1 MQIERLRKVL
11 LSRGIE
17 NLNYYIDGTSGKDYF
32 TAISFKLYGEIYK
45 IFYNRDKIKGYE
57 YSIGWG
63 LDEKSITIMSSNL
76 SYKQLKYYL
85 CNIL

>member
-1 MQIERLRKVL
+1 MQIKRLRKIL

-63 LDEKSITIMSSNL
+63 FNEKSITIMSSNL

>member
-1 MQIERLRKVL
+1 MQIKRLRNVWW
-11 LSRGIE
+11 SRGIE
-17 NLNYYIDGTSGKDYF
+17 ISNYYIDGTGKKDQF
-32 TAISFKLYGEIYK
+32 IGISFNLYGEIYK

-63 LDEKSITIMSSNL
+63 PNEKTITIMDSNL
-76 SYKQLKYYL
+76 SYKQLKYYI

>member
-1 MQIERLRKVL
+1 MQIKRLRKVL

-63 LDEKSITIMSSNL
+63 ANENSITIMGSNL
-76 SYKQLKYYL
+76 SYKQLKYYI

>member
-1 MQIERLRKVL
+1 MQIKRLRKVL

-17 NLNYYIDGTSGKDYF
+17 ISNYYIDGTSGKDKF

-63 LDEKSITIMSSNL
+63 LNENSITIMSSDL

>member
-1 MQIERLRKVL
+1 MQIKRLRKVL
-11 LSRGIE
+11 SDRGIE
-17 NLNYYIDGTSGKDYF
+17 ISNYYINGTGKKDQF
-32 TAISFKLYGEIYK
+32 IGISFKLYGEIYK

-63 LDEKSITIMSSNL
+63 PDEKTITIMSSNL

>member
-1 MQIERLRKVL
+1 MQVKRLRKAL

-63 LDEKSITIMSSNL
+63 LNEKSITIMSSNL

>member
-1 MQIERLRKVL
+1 MQIKRLRKIL
-11 LSRGIE
+11 LDRGIE
-17 NLNYYIDGTSGKDYF
+17 ISSYYIDGTSGKDKF

-45 IFYNRDKIKGYE
+45 IFYNRGKIKGYE

-63 LDEKSITIMSSNL
+63 LNENSITIMSSNL

>member
-1 MQIERLRKVL
+1 MQVKRLRKVL

-63 LDEKSITIMSSNL
+63 LNEKSITIMSSNL

>member
-1 MQIERLRKVL
+1 MQVKRLRKVL

>member
-1 MQIERLRKVL
+1 MQIKRLRKVL

-17 NLNYYIDGTSGKDYF
+17 NLNYYIGGTSGKDYF

-63 LDEKSITIMSSNL
+63 ANEKSITIMSSNL

>member
-1 MQIERLRKVL
+1 MQIKRLRKTL

-17 NLNYYIDGTSGKDYF
+17 NLKYYIDGTGKRNQF
-32 TAISFKLYGEIYK
+32 IGISFKLYGEIYK

-63 LDEKSITIMSSNL
+63 VDEKSITIMSSNL

>member
-1 MQIERLRKVL
+1 MQIKRLRKIL

>member
-1 MQIERLRKVL
+1 MQIKRLRKVL

-17 NLNYYIDGTSGKDYF
+17 ISSYYIDGTSGKDYF

-57 YSIGWG
+57 YSLVWG
-63 LDEKSITIMSSNL
+63 ENEKSITIIDSNL
-76 SYKQLKYYL
+76 SYKQLKYYI

>member
-1 MQIERLRKVL
+1 MQVKRLRKVL

-17 NLNYYIDGTSGKDYF
+17 NINYYIDETGKRNQF
-32 TAISFKLYGEIYK
+32 TGISFKLYGEIYK

>member
-1 MQIERLRKVL
+1 MQIKRLRKIL
-11 LSRGIE
+11 LDRGIE
-17 NLNYYIDGTSGKDYF
+17 ISSYYIDGTGKKDQF
-32 TAISFKLYGEIYK
+32 IGISFKLYGEIYK

-63 LDEKSITIMSSNL
+63 LNEKSITIMSSNL

>member
-1 MQIERLRKVL
+1 MQVKRLRKIL

-17 NLNYYIDGTSGKDYF
+17 ISNYYIDGTSGKDYF
-32 TAISFKLYGEIYK
+32 IGISFKLYGEIYK

-63 LDEKSITIMSSNL
+63 LNEKSITIMSSNL

>member
-1 MQIERLRKVL
+1 MQIKRLRKIL
-11 LSRGIE
+11 LDRGIE
-17 NLNYYIDGTSGKDYF
+17 ISSYYIDGTGKRDQF
-32 TAISFKLYGEIYK
+32 TGISFKLYGEIYK

-63 LDEKSITIMSSNL
+63 LNEKSITIMSSNL

-85 CNIL
+85 CSIL

>member
-1 MQIERLRKVL
+1 MQIKRLRKVL

-17 NLNYYIDGTSGKDYF
+17 NLNYYIVGKGKRDQF
-32 TAISFKLYGEIYK
+32 IGISFKLYGEIYK

>member
-1 MQIERLRKVL
+1 MQIKRLRKVL

-17 NLNYYIDGTSGKDYF
+17 NLNYYIDGTSGKDHF

-63 LDEKSITIMSSNL
+63 LNENSITIMSSNL

>member
-1 MQIERLRKVL
+1 MQVKRLKKVL

-17 NLNYYIDGTSGKDYF
+17 ISSYYIDGTSGKDYF
-32 TAISFKLYGEIYK
+32 TAISFKIYGEIYK

-63 LDEKSITIMSSNL
+63 LNEKSITIMSSDL